1 MTTPQTTDSR
11 TDLDMTTPVHSGD
24 DAPLLQTTDLAK
36 SYGGVKALK
45 GATISIGRGEHIA
58 IMGDNGAGK
67 STFVKILSGAQA
79 ASGGTIMFDG
89 VQQTFATP
97 IEAREAGIETVYQ
110 DLSLA
115 DDLDVLTNLFLGREE
130 VFWKLGGLSVLNRRK
145 MSRRATE
152 LLSEIGVNVPEVHRT
167 VRGLSGGQR
176 QGIAIARASGW
187 GSKLIIMDEPTAA
200 LGLQETAHV
209 HKIIKTLKQ
218 RGVAVLLV
226 SHNMQQVMELTDRV
240 YVFRRGDVVGWRRTA
255 ETTPDEIVSM
265 ITGAKAPEGSNQY
278 A

>member
-1 MTTPQTTDSR
+1 MTTPTNH
-11 TDLDMTTPVHSGD
+11 LE
-24 DAPLLQTTDLAK
+24 PLLQTTDLAK
-36 SYGGVKALK
+36 FYGGVKALS
-45 GATISIGRGEHIA
+45 GACISVGHGEHIG

-79 ASGGTIMFDG
+79 SSAGTIRFDG
-89 VQQTFATP
+89 RERVFQSP
-97 IEAREAGIETVYQ
+97 IDAREAGIETVYQ

-130 VFWKLGGLSVLNRRK
+130 KLIRFGGLSILNRRK
-145 MSRRATE
+145 MAKRATQ
-152 LLSEIGVNVPEVHRT
+152 LLTEIGVNVPEVHRT

-209 HKIIKTLKQ
+209 HDIIRRLKE
-218 RGVAVLLV
+218 RGVAVIIV
-226 SHNMQQVMELTDRV
+226 SHNMQQVLELTDRV
-240 YVFRRGDVVGWRRTA
+240 YVFRRGQVVGCK
-255 ETTPDEIVSM
+255 ETKKTNADEIVSM
-265 ITGAKAPEGSNQY
+265 ITGARPAEAVS
-278 A
+278 